1 MAKIKKVLDKISNS
15 RILFFVTIAFIIFA
29 LIAGL
34 GIDYLFEKNQTRY
47 IVAGVVGGLLALVA
61 IYLLVCYSY
70 KIVVVLKK
78 TYNEHGNLF
87 QYYLHN
93 RLFRTAVNKSLACFY
108 IFINA
113 FINFTLS
120 FSSYKWYY
128 LSVSAIFFMI
138 FIMQLYLLVNIGDS
152 RIKQNKVITYLTI
165 IMGVA
170 ILGIVVLLISNE
182 TAYEAKDLMIYWD
195 ALYVFVTFISAVVG
209 VVKAIKRRDMVIGR
223 FLAVKL
229 ANAIFGMF
237 TLTVTMLITFS
248 EDFEQMKLI
257 SILVGV
263 VASASIIAVAIA
275 QLVLSIKQKNN
286 IIEKIK
292 FLL

>member
-1 MAKIKKVLDKISNS
+1 MTKIKKVLDKISDS
-15 RILFFVTIAFIIFA
+15 KVLFYVTIAFILAA
-29 LIAGL
+29 LILGL
-34 GIDYLFEKNQTRY
+34 GIDYFFERNQTRY
-47 IVAGVVGGLLALVA
+47 IVAGVTGGLLALVA
-61 IYLLVCYSY
+61 IYLLVGYSY

-78 TYNEHGNLF
+78 TYKQHGNLF
-87 QYYLHN
+87 QYYLHS
-93 RLFRTAVNKSLACFY
+93 RLFRTTVNKSLACFY
-108 IFINA
+108 ILINA
-113 FINFTLS
+113 FVNFILS

-170 ILGIVVLLISNE
+170 ILGIVVLLVSNE

-248 EDFEQMKLI
+248 EDFEQMKLM

-263 VASASIIAVAIA
+263 AASASIIAVAIV